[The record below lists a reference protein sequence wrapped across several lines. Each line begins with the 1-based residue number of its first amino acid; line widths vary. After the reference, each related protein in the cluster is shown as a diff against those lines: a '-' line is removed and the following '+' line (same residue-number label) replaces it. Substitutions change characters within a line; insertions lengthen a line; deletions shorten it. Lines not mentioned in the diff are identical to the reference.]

1 MTMRRK
7 VERERRREAALER
20 DLREEE
26 SDASEE
32 ELYREVV
39 ERRGNDGK
47 KLGKGGKRRSSGKK
61 NRHKDAWVPAK
72 TVPSKP
78 GSRSVSP
85 AVRRANIEGGEGRGE
100 GGDASYDQA
109 MRPYSQAQ
117 RMAGLVSTTTGS
129 ILSETTSGKPPERGQ
144 AGKSRRRGGSKR

>member
-1 MTMRRK
+1 MAMRRK
-7 VERERRREAALER
+7 VERERRREVALER

-47 KLGKGGKRRSSGKK
+47 KIGKGGKRRSAGKK

-72 TVPSKP
+72 TVPSRP

-85 AVRRANIEGGEGRGE
+85 AVRRNKEGG
-100 GGDASYDQA
+100 GDVGYDQA
-109 MRPYSQAQ
+109 MKPYSQAQ
-117 RMAGLVSTTTGS
+117 RIAGLVSTTAGS
-129 ILSETTSGKPPERGQ
+129 VLSETTSGKPDGGQ
-144 AGKSRRRGGSKR
+144 AGRRRGGNKR